1 MMNSFL
7 SSGGARLIDW
17 IYPIGS
23 VITSINSKYD
33 PNKFFKTQTWVRFA
47 AGKTL
52 VGYNSAETEFNTIEK
67 TGGAKTHTLTTT
79 QIPSHSH
86 SAVNGDSTIHFTEL
100 DIVDGNSGKI
110 SVGSAT
116 SN

>member
-52 VGYNSAETEFNTIEK
+52 VGYNSAETA
-67 TGGAKTHTLTTT
+67 GGAKTHTLTTT

-100 DIVDGNSGKI
+100 DIVDGKSGKI

>member
-86 SAVNGDSTIHFTEL
+86 
-100 DIVDGNSGKI
+100 
-110 SVGSAT
+110 
-116 SN
+116 